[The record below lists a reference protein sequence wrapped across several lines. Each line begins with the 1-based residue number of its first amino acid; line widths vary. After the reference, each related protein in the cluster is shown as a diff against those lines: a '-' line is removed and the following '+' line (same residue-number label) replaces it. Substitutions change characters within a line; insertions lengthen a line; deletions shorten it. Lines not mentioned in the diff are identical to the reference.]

1 MDESAVLDQFHKQK
15 IATIEELVGWL
26 ECSTITARRRLKQW
40 HSFTSINQN
49 GRYYTLSRVP
59 VFDENGLWRY
69 QRVLFSKHGN
79 MKQTLIA
86 LITESPKGLSAI
98 EIANLLDIAPN
109 SSFISRM
116 SAAEGIKREKCQGR
130 FVYFS
135 ERAEI
140 SSLRN
145 NAPGGAGQ
153 GIRVLTDAEAVMM
166 LVELLKHP
174 GIGIEELAARVSNA
188 GRGVSPQAVRAF
200 LERHDLLK
208 KTSDTQH

>member
-1 MDESAVLDQFHKQK
+1 MDESAVLDQFRKQK

-26 ECSTITARRRLKQW
+26 KCSTITARRRLKQW

-49 GRYYTLSRVP
+49 GRYYALPRVP

-79 MKQTLIA
+79 MKQTIIA
-86 LITESPKGLSAI
+86 LLTNAPKGLSAV
-98 EIANLLDIAPN
+98 EIAKLVDLAPN

-116 SAAEGIKREKCQGR
+116 TAADGIQREKCQGR

-140 SSLRN
+140 YSQQKDI
-145 NAPGGAGQ
+145 PEGAGQ
-153 GIRVLTDAEAVMM
+153 GIQVLTDAEAVIM

-174 GIGIEELAARVSNA
+174 GIGIEALATLVSKT
-188 GRGVSPQAVRAF
+188 GREVPPQAVRAF